1 MDMKKIKVVMC
12 GSALSNGGGVVAVTK
27 NYLEYNEWDH
37 VEIKYV
43 VTHINGSALK
53 KICVFVS
60 AYLKILGLLFRNQV
74 DVFHL
79 HACDGGPFY
88 RKSII
93 LFTAKLFKKKVIL
106 HHHTDY
112 TEFFGS
118 ISGLKA
124 KFVKRALKE
133 ADINI
138 VLGQN
143 LIPVVKG
150 YEAKAKIHVLY
161 NAVLQKEKYCFN
173 QDADTILF
181 LGWLLERKGIF
192 DLLQAV
198 KQIEQLLPNNIKI
211 ALCGLAD
218 DMTLTRIRE
227 YGLDERISHIGWI
240 DGIEKKELLNKAIV
254 NVLPSYREGL
264 PMTILETMAMGIPN
278 IASKISTIPEVIKD
292 KENGLLVEPG
302 NIDQISDCI
311 RTVVLNEQYRR
322 KLSEQSFDTIKEK
335 FELKKHIDTVNSI
348 YMQLWRGYDND

>member
-1 MDMKKIKVVMC
+1 MKKIKVVMC

-27 NYLEYNEWDH
+27 NYLEYYDWDN

-43 VTHINGSALK
+43 VTHIYGSALK
-53 KICVFVS
+53 KILVFIS
-60 AYLKILGLLFRNQV
+60 AYLKILGLLIRRQA
-74 DVFHL
+74 DIFHL
-79 HACDGGPFY
+79 HVCDGGPFY

-93 LFTAKLFKKKVIL
+93 LFTAKLFQKKVVL

-124 KFVKRALKE
+124 KFVKRALRE
-133 ADINI
+133 ADLNI

-143 LIPVVKG
+143 LIPVIKG
-150 YEAKAKIHVLY
+150 YESMAKIQVLY

-198 KQIEQLLPNNIKI
+198 KLIEQSLPNNIKI
-211 ALCGLAD
+211 ALCGFAD
-218 DMTLTRIRE
+218 DMTLMRIRE
-227 YGLDERISHIGWI
+227 YGLDERISHIGWV
-240 DGIEKKELLNKAIV
+240 DGLEKKKLLGRTIV

-264 PMTILETMAMGIPN
+264 PMTILETLAMGIPN

-292 KENGLLVEPG
+292 KENVLMIEPG
-302 NIDQISDCI
+302 YINQNSDCI
-311 RTVVLNEQYRR
+311 RTVILNEQYRR
-322 KLSEQSFDTIKEK
+322 KLSEYSFDTIKDK
-335 FELKKHIDTVNSI
+335 FELKKHIDMLNSI
-348 YMQLWRGYDND
+348 YIQLCKGCDND